1 MKITKT
7 KYKGFPHRVTF
18 DNKRSSY
25 VPDQRKFKTDFIRHH
40 GCSLAA
46 FYIALGFCGK
56 PTNMI
61 PLLKWCRKN
70 LKAYM
75 KSKLTIKGVAAGLNK
90 KSGRKVATYHRTCS
104 STAINKALNAGHL
117 ILLETGN
124 PIHTNVIYRSS
135 GHTYHLDHGNVRKID
150 YKKLAN
156 NATKHSVYRG
166 WVEVTG

>member
-1 MKITKT
+1 MKISKT

-46 FYIALGFCGK
+46 FYIALSFCGK

-61 PLLKWCRKN
+61 PLLKYSRAY
-70 LKAYM
+70 LKGYM
-75 KSKLTIKGVAAGLNK
+75 KSKLTIKGVAVGLNK
-90 KSGRKVATYHRTCS
+90 KCGRKVATYHRSCS
-104 STAINKALNAGHL
+104 ANAVGRALNAGHL
-117 ILLETGN
+117 VLIETGN
-124 PIHTNVIYRSS
+124 PIHTNVLYRSS
-135 GHTYHLDHGNVRKID
+135 GATYHLDHGNVRKVD
-150 YKKLAN
+150 YRKFIN
-156 NATKHSVYRG
+156 NATKNSTYRG